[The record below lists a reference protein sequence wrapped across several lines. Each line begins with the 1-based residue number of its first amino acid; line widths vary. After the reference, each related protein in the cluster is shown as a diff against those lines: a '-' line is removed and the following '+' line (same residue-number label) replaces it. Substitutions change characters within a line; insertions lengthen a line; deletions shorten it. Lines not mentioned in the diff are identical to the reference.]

1 MTPKSLVNAIRVGF
15 GKYIANTTEKLI
27 AQTYVRQCKRL
38 SKNDE
43 MKLADYLKP
52 SMEPICLWSSVEKIN
67 DKGLVQLGD
76 FVVIVNEFQEH
87 WILAF
92 DDMVHAK
99 EMADLYTEMTKEPVY
114 IHPTSA
120 MCIFTQEAPV
130 MGAQCCK
137 TDGTVIE
144 TPKSVYR
151 TLYRHFLKK
160 QRKEELMKRLAEQ
173 KEESK

>member
-1 MTPKSLVNAIRVGF
+1 MFKSIKDAVGSIIL
-15 GKYIANTTEKLI
+15 KQAEKVIAR
-27 AQTYVRQCKRL
+27 TYVRQCEKL
-38 SKNDE
+38 ADGDE
-43 MKLADYLKP
+43 MKLQDYMKP
-52 SMEPICLWSSVEKIN
+52 SMDPICLWSSVEKIN
-67 DKGLVQLGD
+67 DKGQVELGD

-92 DDMVHAK
+92 DDYVHAK
-99 EMADLYTEMTKEPVY
+99 EMADLYTEMTKEPVL

-120 MCIFTQEAPV
+120 ICIFTQEAPV

-137 TDGTVIE
+137 TDGAVIE

-151 TLYRHFLKK
+151 TLYRHFLKR
-160 QRKEELMKRLAEQ
+160 QRKIELQKRLAQQ

>member
-1 MTPKSLVNAIRVGF
+1 MSKSLVQAIRLGF
-15 GKYIANTTEKLI
+15 GKYIANTTEKLM
-27 AQTYVRQCKRL
+27 AKAYVRQCQKL
-38 SKNDE
+38 AGDDE

-52 SMEPICLWSSVEKIN
+52 SIEPICLWSSVEKIN
-67 DKGLVQLGD
+67 DKGQVELGD

-92 DDMVHAK
+92 DDYVHAQ
-99 EMADLYTEMTKEPVY
+99 EMADLYTEMTKEPVF

-120 MCIFTQEAPV
+120 ICIFTQEAPV

-137 TDGTVIE
+137 TDGAVIE

-151 TLYRHFLKK
+151 TLYRHFLKR
-160 QRKEELMKRLAEQ
+160 QRKEELLKRLAEQ